1 MAKDSIRKTAKKL
14 IKDKKNW
21 TAADVA
27 YAKMIRKKEK
37 KWLFRYF
44 RHLLSTVILNLDQ
57 NS

>member
-21 TAADVA
+21 TEADVA

-44 RHLLSTVILNLDQ
+44 PHPSYIQKWISTRPC
-57 NS
+57 

>member
-21 TAADVA
+21 TEADVA

-37 KWLFRYF
+37 K
-44 RHLLSTVILNLDQ
+44 
-57 NS
+57 